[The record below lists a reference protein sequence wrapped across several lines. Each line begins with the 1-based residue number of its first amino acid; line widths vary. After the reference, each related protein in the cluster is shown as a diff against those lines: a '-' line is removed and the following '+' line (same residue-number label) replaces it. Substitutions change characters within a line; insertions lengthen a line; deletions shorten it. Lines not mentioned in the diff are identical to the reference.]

1 LTESKNA
8 KVAQRGAK
16 TGLIL
21 VTGTPGVGKTTL
33 MERLYRQYKLQ
44 GAKVGGFIT
53 QEVIENG
60 RRVGFRIT
68 DLQSGRE
75 GWLAKA
81 QPGSGPMHG
90 RYCII
95 LEDLEDIALGALRT
109 PVESNMDIV
118 LIDEIGP
125 MEMSSRR
132 FSAAISNFLQNR
144 TGQIVATFKQG
155 SHYPIVDKCLDD
167 PSTTLLNITRENRE
181 AILAQLTALADSSLR
196 SRGLKIT

>member
-1 LTESKNA
+1 
-8 KVAQRGAK
+8 VQPRAK
-16 TGLIL
+16 TCLIL
-21 VTGTPGVGKTTL
+21 ITGEPGAGKTTL
-33 MERLYRQYKLQ
+33 MEKLHCRYKLQ
-44 GAKVGGFIT
+44 GVKVGGFIT
-53 QEVIENG
+53 REVTENG
-60 RRVGFRIT
+60 KRVGFRIT
-68 DLQSGRE
+68 DLRSGKE
-75 GWLAKA
+75 GWLARA
-81 QPGSGPMHG
+81 QPGSGPMYG

-132 FSAAISNFLQNR
+132 FSAEISSFLQNR

-181 AILAQLTALADSSLR
+181 AILAQLTALADSLLR
-196 SRGLKIT
+196 REGLKIT